1 VELEMFHPTDGRTEL
16 KSHPITSLPAVQ
28 TSVRCLCDEVGEKV
42 DPEMPAD
49 CLPVAVWP
57 KLHLTI

>member
-1 VELEMFHPTDGRTEL
+1 MAPLEV
-16 KSHPITSLPAVQ
+16 KSNQITSLLAVQ
-28 TSVRCLCDEVGEKV
+28 TLRCLCDEVGKKV

-49 CLPVAVWP
+49 CWPVAVLP